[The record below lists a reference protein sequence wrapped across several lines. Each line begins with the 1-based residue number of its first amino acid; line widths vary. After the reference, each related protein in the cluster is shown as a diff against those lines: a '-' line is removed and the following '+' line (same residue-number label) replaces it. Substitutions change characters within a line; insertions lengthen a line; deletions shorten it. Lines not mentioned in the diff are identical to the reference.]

1 MSQEADLYR
10 LNFDKADSTARIS
23 MLATANF
30 KGNNIDNLFGEIRLL
45 NSTITKYN
53 NKLDLYNF
61 SLKAFTE
68 NNKPAISLRTDFVDA
83 DLRGYYEFG
92 AIKNAVRSALA
103 SLMPSRFMAPVSENK
118 KPGNDFNFV
127 LDFKNTDKI
136 NNFLRTG
143 VLISDKSSVT
153 GTIYQD
159 SIILINAGAKMLSYR
174 NNIFNDLTI
183 STNYTENKF
192 TADLKSSSLSIV
204 GQSNLKDFT
213 AGFYTRPDN
222 FTLNLNWDNKEK
234 MLRKG
239 SFTARGSFS
248 KKESGEDGALLKIE
262 IDSSDVYTSNN
273 RWKVRQSTV
282 SIDSGKTRIDGFTIA
297 GRNNSFSIDGTISAN
312 IGDTLRMEFKG
323 IDLSPLNQV
332 GKKEKEEE
340 EDELQ
345 FNTRGFVNGNIY
357 ISSAL
362 KDPLIESN
370 ITVDGFSI
378 LGGDYGDVSI
388 KSAWNPERKVAEINA
403 SNNLKGKKNIDIRGI
418 YDPGTKKFNLA
429 GNTSNLPVEALNPLL
444 SFFASGINGQCIRK
458 SKSGRSTW

>member
-1 MSQEADLYR
+1 M
-10 LNFDKADSTARIS
+10 
-23 MLATANF
+23 
-30 KGNNIDNLFGEIRLL
+30 
-45 NSTITKYN
+45 
-53 NKLDLYNF
+53 
-61 SLKAFTE
+61 
-68 NNKPAISLRTDFVDA
+68 
-83 DLRGYYEFG
+83 
-92 AIKNAVRSALA
+92 
-103 SLMPSRFMAPVSENK
+103 
-118 KPGNDFNFV
+118 
-127 LDFKNTDKI
+127 
-136 NNFLRTG
+136 
-143 VLISDKSSVT
+143 
-153 GTIYQD
+153 
-159 SIILINAGAKMLSYR
+159 
-174 NNIFNDLTI
+174 
-183 STNYTENKF
+183 
-192 TADLKSSSLSIV
+192 

-248 KKESGEDGALLKIE
+248 KKESGDDGALLKIE

-429 GNTSNLPVEALNPLL
+429 GNTSNLPVEALNPLVEFL
-444 SFFASGINGQCIRK
+444 CIRNQRECLRK